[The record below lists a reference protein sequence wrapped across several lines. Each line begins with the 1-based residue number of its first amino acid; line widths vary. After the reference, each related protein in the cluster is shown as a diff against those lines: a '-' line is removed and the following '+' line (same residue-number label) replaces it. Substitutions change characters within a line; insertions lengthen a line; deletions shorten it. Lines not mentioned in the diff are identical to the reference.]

1 VCTAHYIN
9 NCLYQNPV
17 IVMGLAYFHPYNHLF
32 LQIKKNKD
40 KGRKAQLLRKLVLKI
55 IKEDGIGNRNFSP
68 LKNY

>member
-1 VCTAHYIN
+1 
-9 NCLYQNPV
+9 
-17 IVMGLAYFHPYNHLF
+17 MGLAYFHPYNHLF